1 MGWSWFRPVTIR
13 SVLGCVLGWTGL
25 EHDSHI
31 QVFYRE
37 RRHFNDTALTWS
49 NTVNGWTSKYLKFL
63 AESVYISQPVNV
75 NMGPVSFKCFS
86 GSQHRRWWEFG
97 MKRVDE
103 SIPPCQ
109 GMCFLCVWVHVSAGG
124 REAVIHS
131 ELHFVCEENWFWCP
145 EGVQAASCC
154 VCCNLGD
161 DIPPTDFFQGF
172 LRPETRY
179 SVRELW
185 LSRTLYE
192 NLKNSAEKLHTHLT
206 MAVTVFN
213 DPDKRLKE
221 SCLHL
226 QLPPKCTSVCG
237 W

>member
-13 SVLGCVLGWTGL
+13 SVLGWVLGWTGL

-37 RRHFNDTALTWS
+37 RHHFNDTALTWS
-49 NTVNGWTSKYLKFL
+49 NTLNGWTSKYLKFL
-63 AESVYISQPVNV
+63 AETVCISQLVSV
-75 NMGPVSFKCFS
+75 NMGLDSFKCFS
-86 GSQHRRWWEFG
+86 GWQNRRWWEFG

-109 GMCFLCVWVHVSAGG
+109 GMCFLCVCGCMCQQVGE
-124 REAVIHS
+124 RR
-131 ELHFVCEENWFWCP
+131 WFT
-145 EGVQAASCC
+145 QSCILFANRTGFDALKEFRPPPV

-192 NLKNSAEKLHTHLT
+192 NLKTLPRNCILT
-206 MAVTVFN
+206 
-213 DPDKRLKE
+213 
-221 SCLHL
+221 
-226 QLPPKCTSVCG
+226 
-237 W
+237 